1 MFRQPKVSLLLL
13 VCLSLPAQADD
24 PARTASAYRAVMD
37 AQYAARQPPLAA
49 RAEEAQRI
57 HDVYLQSIG
66 KPRRDPSTSS
76 GATVSSPSR

>member
-1 MFRQPKVSLLLL
+1 MFQRLNASLVFL
-13 VCLSLPAQADD
+13 VCLSLPVQADD
-24 PARTASAYRAVMD
+24 RARPASAYREVMD

-57 HDVYLQSIG
+57 YDAYLQSIG